1 MAGMTSAAADAMKK
15 ALFAIVR
22 SSRPTVDYFAYYSAK
37 VVVQSADRS
46 TVDVVPEDSRL
57 PSAMAQVPLDLGIPG
72 ATVAIPAGAMVM
84 VGWRNGDPQ
93 RAYAFLFQKGA
104 EVFTISITAAKIEL
118 GGEGLVPL
126 FEQVLIGK
134 TPCQFTGSPHS
145 VTGVLSKRVF
155 AKET

>member
-46 TVDVVPEDSRL
+46 TVDVAPEDSRL

-93 RAYAFLFQKGA
+93 RSYAFLFQKGA

-118 GGEGLVPL
+118 GAEDLQPLLDQLV
-126 FEQVLIGK
+126 VGR
-134 TPCQFTGSPHS
+134 TPCQFTGAPHY
-145 VTGVLSKRVF
+145 VAGNLA
-155 AKET
+155 AKVYAK